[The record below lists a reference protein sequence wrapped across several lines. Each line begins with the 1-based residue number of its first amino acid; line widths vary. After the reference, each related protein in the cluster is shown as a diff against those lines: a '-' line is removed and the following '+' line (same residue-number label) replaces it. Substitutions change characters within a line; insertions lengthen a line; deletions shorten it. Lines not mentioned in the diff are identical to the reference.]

1 MVEDDAHFL
10 FLKEVLG
17 VPAKKILCAG
27 TVGEIFK
34 LLRKRGPV
42 KGVADED
49 PGSSRPRDLR
59 SLPPFGSPEDRERF
73 ERLEVDL
80 RGAGRG
86 NRVLIFR
93 PRFEEWLLKAAK
105 EARID
110 VGDFGFSDKASDLHT
125 ELMGI
130 KGTEKAQKF
139 SRLLRDLCAKSRKVE
154 ELKAFLR
161 ERDC

>member
-1 MVEDDAHFL
+1 MIWV
-10 FLKEVLG
+10 V
-17 VPAKKILCAG
+17 
-27 TVGEIFK
+27 FK
-34 LLRKRGPV
+34 LLRKRGPG

-49 PGSSRPRDLR
+49 PGSSRPRVLV

-80 RGAGRG
+80 RGAGGG

-110 VGDFGFSDKASDLHT
+110 VGDFGFS

-154 ELKAFLR
+154 ELRAFLR